1 MEEVIT
7 LAQCG
12 SSNGGQHLITMSS
25 FHSESTD
32 YKMLWRGGCQSVP
45 YRTSEQEL
53 YSLSGPVPACV
64 NPS

>member
-12 SSNGGQHLITMSS
+12 SSDGDQHLITISS
-25 FHSESTD
+25 FHGEST
-32 YKMLWRGGCQSVP
+32 YYEMLQRGHHCQSVP

-53 YSLSGPVPACV
+53 YSFSGPIPSCV
-64 NPS
+64 